1 MEKSKIYIHRHLTDL
16 PEDYLATVNDY
27 LTAVANNIK
36 LRSYIQEV
44 EEDLEKLKGTVF
56 DLMNQVDEV
65 ESRLSKDQR
74 TVKQ

>member
-1 MEKSKIYIHRHLTDL
+1 
-16 PEDYLATVNDY
+16 VNDY

-65 ESRLSKDQR
+65 ESRLSKGER
-74 TVKQ
+74 SA